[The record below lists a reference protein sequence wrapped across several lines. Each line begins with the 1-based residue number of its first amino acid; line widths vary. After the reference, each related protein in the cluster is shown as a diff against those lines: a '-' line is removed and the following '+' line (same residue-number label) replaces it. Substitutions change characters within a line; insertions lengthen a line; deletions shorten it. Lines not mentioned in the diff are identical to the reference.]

1 MTLAVARA
9 RLDEARAPLG
19 RSAGRLVGPRLP
31 QDLDEGRDL
40 PAVTGSSDPRLRVLQ
55 VNKLYAPEIG
65 GVERT
70 VQVIAEGLRDQVAT
84 EVLACRVRGRGR
96 VDWVNGV
103 RVHRVGSLGRLLSMP
118 LAPTL
123 PWHVR
128 KQSRKADLVH
138 FHSPFPLGEI
148 SLFSLSPDMPTVV
161 TWHSDIV
168 RQRLLARAY
177 QGILQRFL
185 RRVGRV
191 MVTSPMAVQNSPS
204 LRAVAD
210 KCRVVPLGVD
220 VRRFELDEATRAR
233 VREIRGHFGEPLV
246 LFVGRLVYYKGL
258 EYLIAAMPDVR
269 ATLLV
274 VGSGELRELERQ
286 ATQAGVSNRVHFV
299 DSASDADVIAY
310 LHACDVFVLP
320 SVHRSEAFGIVQV
333 EAMACGKPV
342 VNTALPSGVP
352 YVSVDRVTGLT
363 VPPRDAG
370 ALATALSHLLE
381 DRAFRERL
389 GVQGRARVAAE
400 FTQELMVKRVLDVY
414 RETIGANPSR

>member
-1 MTLAVARA
+1 MTLAAERA
-9 RLDEARAPLG
+9 RPDEAHEP
-19 RSAGRLVGPRLP
+19 SADRPANPRLP
-31 QDLDEGRDL
+31 QELDEGRDL
-40 PAVTGSSDPRLRVLQ
+40 RVVTGSSEPRLRVLQ

-84 EVLACRVRGRGR
+84 EVLACRVWGRGR
-96 VDWVNGV
+96 VDRVNGV

-274 VGSGELRELERQ
+274 VGSGELRGELERQ

-370 ALATALSHLLE
+370 ALATALGRLLE

-389 GVQGRARVAAE
+389 GLQGRARVAAE

-414 RETIGANPSR
+414 RETIGATPS